1 MWIFMENKQNLH
13 QETSAHQTTIG
24 DSPSVNSVAQ
34 GETEKAKNM
43 TSKPKAIIDLTI
55 RVLTYCPWLPITVLL
70 LVFIGSG
77 MLALYSLSNVGKDE
91 TPKTE
96 ELVPTDG
103 LEEIPAP
110 SPQEDG
116 DPIPP
121 WMVFAIAI
129 SCAGGC
135 VLILRLIRP
144 ARPLDGKG
152 KPVNRYQARMAQRQQ
167 PNLTVRQVPK
177 TSLVVPP
184 KSTNPQRK
192 SFMVPQANYLQK
204 PYQTPINSTRIHSKS
219 YTKVTSSKSNPSSPS
234 PEESLADSLDL
245 RKQSPLSSI
254 LRRD

>member
-13 QETSAHQTTIG
+13 QETSARQTTIG
-24 DSPSVNSVAQ
+24 DSPSVNSVAK
-34 GETEKAKNM
+34 GETEKAKNT
-43 TSKPKAIIDLTI
+43 TSKPKAIIDFTI

-77 MLALYSLSNVGKDE
+77 MLALYSLGNVGKDE
-91 TPKTE
+91 TPKAE

-116 DPIPP
+116 DPIPL

-184 KSTNPQRK
+184 KSPSPQRK
-192 SFMVPQANYLQK
+192 SFMVPPANYLQK
-204 PYQTPINSTRIHSKS
+204 PYQTPINSKS
-219 YTKVTSSKSNPSSPS
+219 YTKVTASKSNPSSPP